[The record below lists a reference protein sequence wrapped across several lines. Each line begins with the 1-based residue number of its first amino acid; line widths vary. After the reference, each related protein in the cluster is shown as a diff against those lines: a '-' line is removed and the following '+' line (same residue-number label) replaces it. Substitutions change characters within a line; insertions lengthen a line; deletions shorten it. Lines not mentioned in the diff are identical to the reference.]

1 MRVSPHFP
9 TFYTIQLIKAEK
21 EKRKVNGEARSDI
34 IPVIEIEMEKLIEM
48 ESWTW
53 ITTQHLFFVC
63 LFFKALVASL
73 RIESDQ

>member
-21 EKRKVNGEARSDI
+21 EKRKINGEARSDI
-34 IPVIEIEMEKLIEM
+34 IPVIEM

-63 LFFKALVASL
+63 FLKHLWLLYELSL
-73 RIESDQ
+73 ISDLLIA

>member
-21 EKRKVNGEARSDI
+21 EKRKINGEARSDI
-34 IPVIEIEMEKLIEM
+34 IPVIEM

-53 ITTQHLFFVC
+53 ITTQRLFFVC